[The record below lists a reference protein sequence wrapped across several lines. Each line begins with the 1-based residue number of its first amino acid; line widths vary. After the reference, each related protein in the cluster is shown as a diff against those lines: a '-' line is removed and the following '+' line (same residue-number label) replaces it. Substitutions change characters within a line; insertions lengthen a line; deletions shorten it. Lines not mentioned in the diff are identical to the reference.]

1 MHSRAHSTLGDHHRN
16 PIVMQSPAEQEV
28 VQEEILEVLDSEGF
42 SLVLYNDEHNTFDH
56 VIEMLIAVCG
66 HDAIQAEQ
74 CALLVHFKGK
84 CAVLS
89 GTYDD
94 LEPKCTKLLNADLTA
109 EIEA

>member
-1 MHSRAHSTLGDHHRN
+1 
-16 PIVMQSPAEQEV
+16 MQSPAEQEV

-42 SLVLYNDEHNTFDH
+42 NLVLYNDEHNTFDH

-66 HDAIQAEQ
+66 HDSIQAEQ